1 MDKKHLTFWQEDIT
15 AEQARKWLD
24 NPLSPSKNYVAQYI
38 KESKNFESLLDAGA
52 GICSLY
58 KLLKKQGV
66 SVKYTAT
73 EITEKFV
80 KIGKL
85 NNLEI
90 YECPIQKMPFSDNS
104 FDIVACIDVMTHQKE
119 FKDSITELVRVAK
132 KEVLISFFKPFLEQ
146 QQTQF
151 ELQQSATE
159 FKIEEIPNVGMCVE
173 RHDKFVYTYFS
184 GWHIENFLIE
194 NNWKYEFFQIFDE
207 TNFLSIK
214 KDS

>member
-15 AEQARKWLD
+15 AEQTRKWLD

-52 GICSLY
+52 GICALY

-90 YECPIQKMPFSDNS
+90 HESPKRI
-104 FDIVACIDVMTHQKE
+104 
-119 FKDSITELVRVAK
+119 
-132 KEVLISFFKPFLEQ
+132 
-146 QQTQF
+146 
-151 ELQQSATE
+151 
-159 FKIEEIPNVGMCVE
+159 
-173 RHDKFVYTYFS
+173 
-184 GWHIENFLIE
+184 
-194 NNWKYEFFQIFDE
+194 
-207 TNFLSIK
+207 
-214 KDS
+214 